1 MLSNV
6 SKKLACLMF
15 AGVMLG
21 VAVAEAGTIPTNN
34 VPLYTYATKKIYC
47 YNSPGGAQK
56 GYIDPGDDIT
66 ITKVQSNG
74 WVYGNYPTARGRV
87 SRWFK
92 ASDLLA
98 DRAANYT
105 RYAPKA
111 TTTVYR
117 DNSYRSSMG
126 SVNNNETITVV
137 GGSGNS
143 RQIIYKLSN
152 GKGYKMGWFPYWDAW
167 TYEQAFGPKK
177 PTPTPQPVVVDNNV
191 KSRIYNLYQ
200 SGYNTADKGNCKE
213 FARDVF
219 NKLFGAYVGSTS
231 SNNMDINGC
240 SNGRKHRAAIDG
252 NYSGR
257 YRTNIP
263 VSQSY
268 RDKVKSAFQ
277 SAKPGYFVQMGRR
290 DKYNSTRTAASP
302 HSAIIYYVDS
312 NRIYFYE
319 ANWTKNKI
327 TISHSM
333 TFDQFAATFLGFSI
347 YAPNNYR

>member
-21 VAVAEAGTIPTNN
+21 VAVAEAGTIPTSS

-74 WVYGNYPTARGRV
+74 WVYGNYPTSKGRV

-98 DRAANYT
+98 DRNANYT

-111 TTTVYR
+111 TTNVYR
-117 DNSYRSSMG
+117 NSSHKTKMG

-167 TYEQAFGPKK
+167 TYEQAFGRSNNTTNVVVSNWNSKVGVQLANVNSANYSSYNPFKK
-177 PTPTPQPVVVDNNV
+177 PQCTWYAWGRMKEVTGLGLTFNR
-191 KSRIYNLYQ
+191 S
-200 SGYNTADKGNCKE
+200 SGRHAKNWYYMVNNCK
-213 FARDVF
+213 
-219 NKLFGAYVGSTS
+219 
-231 SNNMDINGC
+231 
-240 SNGRKHRAAIDG
+240 
-252 NYSGR
+252 
-257 YRTNIP
+257 
-263 VSQSY
+263 
-268 RDKVKSAFQ
+268 
-277 SAKPGYFVQMGRR
+277 
-290 DKYNSTRTAASP
+290 
-302 HSAIIYYVDS
+302 VDS
-312 NRIYFYE
+312 NLQSQCVAVKTTGGQGYGHVVFVEYVGDGYVYYTESNVSKSTDLKVRKDTVNNFKSKYKYF
-319 ANWTKNKI
+319 I
-327 TISHSM
+327 H
-333 TFDQFAATFLGFSI
+333 
-347 YAPNNYR
+347 R

>member
-6 SKKLACLMF
+6 SKKLACLVF

-21 VAVAEAGTIPTNN
+21 VAVAEAGTIPTSS

-74 WVYGNYPTARGRV
+74 WVYGNYPTSKGRV

-98 DRAANYT
+98 DRNANYT

-117 DNSYRSSMG
+117 DSSYRSSMG

-152 GKGYKMGWFPYWDAW
+152 GKGYKMGWFPYWDAL
-167 TYEQAFGPKK
+167 TYEQAFGGNTPK
-177 PTPTPQPVVVDNNV
+177 PVPVSNWDSNV
-191 KSRIYNLYQ
+191 
-200 SGYNTADKGNCKE
+200 
-213 FARDVF
+213 
-219 NKLFGAYVGSTS
+219 NKKLANVNGSSYRS
-231 SNNMDINGC
+231 SNNPFYPRYVGQCTWYAWGRMKEVTGKAIKFSRSSNRHAKYWDGIVTNCRIDKNLESKCVAVRKTGGGGYGHVVFVENV
-240 SNGRKHRAAIDG
+240 SNG
-252 NYSGR
+252 Y
-257 YRTNIP
+257 
-263 VSQSY
+263 V
-268 RDKVKSAFQ
+268 
-277 SAKPGYFVQMGRR
+277 
-290 DKYNSTRTAASP
+290 
-302 HSAIIYYVDS
+302 YYTEDNVDS
-312 NRIYFYE
+312 STNLKVRKTTV
-319 ANWTKNKI
+319 ANFKKNYKDFI
-327 TISHSM
+327 H
-333 TFDQFAATFLGFSI
+333 
-347 YAPNNYR
+347 

>member
-21 VAVAEAGTIPTNN
+21 VAVAEAGTIPTSS

-74 WVYGNYPTARGRV
+74 WVYGNYPTSKGRV

-98 DRAANYT
+98 DRNANYT

-117 DNSYRSSMG
+117 DSSHRSSMG

-137 GGSGNS
+137 GGIGNS

-167 TYEQAFGPKK
+167 TYEQAFGRNTPVNNNANNSSSSLAQVKVNIVSRSETTVDTFNGVSAVYPKTK
-177 PTPTPQPVVVDNNV
+177 PKDGNLTYNCAGLV
-191 KSRIYNLYQ
+191 KKYYRKVYGVEPYNL
-200 SGYNTADKGNCKE
+200 
-213 FARDVF
+213 
-219 NKLFGAYVGSTS
+219 L
-231 SNNMDINGC
+231 
-240 SNGRKHRAAIDG
+240 
-252 NYSGR
+252 
-257 YRTNIP
+257 P
-263 VSQSY
+263 
-268 RDKVKSAFQ
+268 
-277 SAKPGYFVQMGRR
+277 
-290 DKYNSTRTAASP
+290 NSTPRISSSKSFTKVYSP
-302 HSAIIYYVDS
+302 RIGDVVGMKGGGGKENGHWGIVKAIEGNNIILFEQNWRSGSYAYK
-312 NRIYFYE
+312 NRRV
-319 ANWTKNKI
+319 
-327 TISHSM
+327 
-333 TFDQFAATFLGFSI
+333 SI
-347 YAPNNYR
+347 NSVNLYRLQ

>member
-21 VAVAEAGTIPTNN
+21 VTVAEAGTIPTNN

-117 DNSYRSSMG
+117 DNSYRSSIG
-126 SVNNNETITVV
+126 SVNNYEALTVV
-137 GGSGNS
+137 GGIGNS

-152 GKGYKMGWFPYWDAW
+152 GKGYKMGWIQS
-167 TYEQAFGPKK
+167 TKIGPK
-177 PTPTPQPVVVDNNV
+177 PVSTPTKP
-191 KSRIYNLYQ
+191 II
-200 SGYNTADKGNCKE
+200 SGN
-213 FARDVF
+213 
-219 NKLFGAYVGSTS
+219 
-231 SNNMDINGC
+231 
-240 SNGRKHRAAIDG
+240 
-252 NYSGR
+252 
-257 YRTNIP
+257 
-263 VSQSY
+263 VSQQVKEKIDYLGGKAGYKVNTKYTGSGQCRGFANKVYGTLFSGVSNITGYTNDNYGATSY
-268 RDKVKSAFQ
+268 NGSYVVGRLANFGQNNTTAVKNLFMK
-277 SAKPGYFVQMGRR
+277 AKSGAFVQMGRR
-290 DKYNSTRTAASP
+290 HSLNSTKSAPAP
-302 HSAIIYYVDS
+302 HSAIVASVFSDGV
-312 NRIYFYE
+312 NLYE
-319 ANWTKNKI
+319 ANTDGRNTIQINWYTWAKLADRNKGF
-327 TISHSM
+327 TIYM
-333 TFDQFAATFLGFSI
+333 
-347 YAPNNYR
+347 PNRYVLK

>member
-15 AGVMLG
+15 AGMMLG
-21 VAVAEAGTIPTNN
+21 VTVAEAGTIPTSS
-34 VPLYTYATKKIYC
+34 VPLYTYASKKIYC

-117 DNSYRSSMG
+117 DSSYRSSLG

-152 GKGYKMGWFPYWDAW
+152 GKGYKLGWLPERNAL
-167 TYEQAFGPKK
+167 TYEQAFGPKPNPAGYFHPLGNK
-177 PTPTPQPVVVDNNV
+177 NYKFRGSNSANSYKNHDYSISAGTPVYAICDGTAYFYQITGTYKGKNNTLVSYGNYIQLKSGGIEARYGHLDSFKGVQLKYGNAKNYGSTYKAV
-191 KSRIYNLYQ
+191 KNYNKRYI
-200 SGYNTADKGNCKE
+200 TKRAVKKG
-213 FARDVF
+213 DI
-219 NKLFGAYVGSTS
+219 LGYVGTTGNS
-231 SNNMDINGC
+231 SGNHLHFELWVNGK
-240 SNGRKHRAAIDG
+240 R
-252 NYSGR
+252 
-257 YRTNIP
+257 
-263 VSQSY
+263 Q
-268 RDKVKSAFQ
+268 
-277 SAKPGYFVQMGRR
+277 
-290 DKYNSTRTAASP
+290 
-302 HSAIIYYVDS
+302 
-312 NRIYFYE
+312 E
-319 ANWTKNKI
+319 
-327 TISHSM
+327 
-333 TFDQFAATFLGFSI
+333 
-347 YAPNNYR
+347 PNNYF

>member
-47 YNSPGGAQK
+47 YNSPGGVQK

-74 WVYGNYPTARGRV
+74 WVYGNYPTSKGRV

-98 DRAANYT
+98 DRNANYT

-117 DNSYRSSMG
+117 DSSHRSSMG

-167 TYEQAFGPKK
+167 TYEQAFGAK
-177 PTPTPQPVVVDNNV
+177 PSP
-191 KSRIYNLYQ
+191 
-200 SGYNTADKGNCKE
+200 
-213 FARDVF
+213 
-219 NKLFGAYVGSTS
+219 STS
-231 SNNMDINGC
+231 SNLSMENQVQQQYHER
-240 SNGRKHRAAIDG
+240 RKETDQIHSRTDSHTDG
-252 NYSGR
+252 GNRPDSCR
-257 YRTNIP
+257 R
-263 VSQSY
+263 SQSLN
-268 RDKVKSAFQ
+268 RAPLDKDNTCAQETDAADYLRSNTGHIRASGAF
-277 SAKPGYFVQMGRR
+277 
-290 DKYNSTRTAASP
+290 
-302 HSAIIYYVDS
+302 I
-312 NRIYFYE
+312 
-319 ANWTKNKI
+319 
-327 TISHSM
+327 
-333 TFDQFAATFLGFSI
+333 
-347 YAPNNYR
+347 